1 MSSVAAT
8 DSLII
13 LTLRCSWEKEQ
24 ITSEALEA
32 ARIAA
37 NKYMT
42 KNAGK
47 DTFHLRV
54 RVHPFHVLRI
64 NKMLSCAGADRL
76 QVSKMVLCICVLGPC
91 TSMSPPSRGANWCTC
106 LA

>member
-1 MSSVAAT
+1 MIAFHT
-8 DSLII
+8 SL
-13 LTLRCSWEKEQ
+13 LFARVLMHSWEKEQ
-24 ITSEALEA
+24 VSSEALEA

-54 RVHPFHVLRI
+54 RVRSSFSLCDPFPYQTIIFCCLFRGTSAQLVH
-64 NKMLSCAGADRL
+64 RL
-76 QVSKMVLCICVLGPC
+76 YPTACPGKELVNAM
-91 TSMSPPSRGANWCTC
+91 
-106 LA
+106 